1 MKIKKG
7 FVLRTIGNEQVIIG
21 EGIEQVDFNKII
33 RLNTTGVDLWNE
45 MQKGVFTTASIANY
59 IMENYQGV
67 DEKAATAD
75 AQTFIDRLCQAGLLE

>member
-33 RLNTTGVDLWNE
+33 RLNATGVELWNE
-45 MQKGVFTTASIANY
+45 MQKGDFTVSTIADF
-59 IMENYQGV
+59 IMANYQGV
-67 DEKAATAD
+67 DEKAATVD
-75 AQTFIDRLCQAGLLE
+75 AQTFIDRLSQAGLLE